1 MVDKTHRYR
10 DLWASDSIIVA
21 WVISDVLSLAFIA
34 VCTAHLNEPTTTI
47 RKITMGIVSLTRA
60 RLDVHAS
67 VVVELIL
74 QPL

>member
-34 VCTAHLNEPTTTI
+34 VCTAHLNEPTAII
-47 RKITMGIVSLTRA
+47 RKITMGIVS
-60 RLDVHAS
+60 
-67 VVVELIL
+67 
-74 QPL
+74 